1 MKKMQTKLIEILFL
15 IKATQV
21 NKKIFSQQKKKKS
34 DKKISSYIITVN
46 IIQKVLVSMIFSHSS
61 IIKIK

>member
-21 NKKIFSQQKKKKS
+21 NKKIFSQQKKKKKVI
-34 DKKISSYIITVN
+34 KKYHLI
-46 IIQKVLVSMIFSHSS
+46 L
-61 IIKIK
+61 